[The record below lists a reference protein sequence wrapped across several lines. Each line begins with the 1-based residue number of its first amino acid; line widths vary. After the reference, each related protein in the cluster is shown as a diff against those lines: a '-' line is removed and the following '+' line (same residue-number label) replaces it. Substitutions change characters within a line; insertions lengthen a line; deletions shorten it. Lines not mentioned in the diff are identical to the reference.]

1 MEINTFNLYVQ
12 NYLINNLINTLFLF
26 IEIR

>member
-1 MEINTFNLYVQ
+1 MKINTFNLYVQ
-12 NYLINNLINTLFLF
+12 IYLINNLFNTLFLF

>member
-1 MEINTFNLYVQ
+1 MKINTFNLYVQ
-12 NYLINNLINTLFLF
+12 IYLINNLINTLFLF